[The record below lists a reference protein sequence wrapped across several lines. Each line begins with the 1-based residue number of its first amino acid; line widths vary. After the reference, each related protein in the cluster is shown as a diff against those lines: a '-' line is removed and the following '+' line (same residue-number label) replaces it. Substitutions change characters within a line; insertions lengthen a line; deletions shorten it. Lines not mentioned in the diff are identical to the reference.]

1 VTIGDPGLQPQRTA
15 LAWTRT
21 SLALF
26 VNAALALRAGLKAHA
41 PVLMALGVVLLVA
54 SAAGVACG
62 AWRREQLRRL
72 DAPAAPHHG
81 LLLAAVVACWLAVLT
96 GLLAVALH

>member
-1 VTIGDPGLQPQRTA
+1 MTIGDPGLQPQRTA

-41 PVLMALGVVLLVA
+41 PVLTALGVVLLVA

-72 DAPAAPHHG
+72 EPPGAPAPS
-81 LLLAAVVACWLAVLT
+81 LLLAAVAVCWLAVLT
-96 GLLAVALH
+96 GLLAVGLR